1 MLFKT
6 DLCDNDFLPAEAFF
20 GADLLGF
27 VESESFS
34 VCPEG
39 ALTGATVNINNK

>member
-6 DLCDNDFLPAEAFF
+6 GLCDDDFLAVKAFF

-34 VCPEG
+34 VCRE
-39 ALTGATVNINNK
+39 GATVNINNK